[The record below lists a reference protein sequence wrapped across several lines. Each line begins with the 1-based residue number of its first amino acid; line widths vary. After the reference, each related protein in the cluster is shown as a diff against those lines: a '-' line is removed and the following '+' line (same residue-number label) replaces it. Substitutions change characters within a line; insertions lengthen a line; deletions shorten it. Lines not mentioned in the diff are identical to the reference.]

1 MAGRRD
7 RALPAWLVGSGAIAV
22 AMGIMNLGTYGFT
35 ILAARV
41 LGPVQYGA
49 LAAVMGVLLVV
60 NVAALGLQATG
71 ARRVAATPQ
80 HVEAIEGQILT
91 AGYRT
96 ALALGAICLL
106 ASPLIRALLGLE
118 SLLTAV
124 LLAVT
129 VIPLT
134 ITGAQGGVL
143 QGERRWLPLALVYL
157 GSGVGRL
164 GCGAIGLVI
173 RPDSVG
179 AMAGVAVG
187 ACLPT
192 IVGWLALRRAR
203 PAQRRPGPRPASP
216 RPPGGLTQEL
226 LHNSHALLAF
236 FALSNIDVIVAR
248 AVLPEHDAGLYAGGL
263 ILTKAVLF
271 LPQFVVVIA
280 FPSMARSQRTPGARR
295 KALALVLAIGAL
307 TTGGV
312 VTLPALAVTFIGGHQ
327 YSEIE
332 PVIWLFAV
340 LGTILALLQL
350 TVYDVVAQ
358 QDQRS
363 VALIWGALVTLVV
376 AAQPVTTVTWLLV
389 TVTAI
394 DGILLIVLLARR
406 LLVERAIPAR
416 AERNRASV

>member
-1 MAGRRD
+1 MAGRRG

-22 AMGIMNLGTYGFT
+22 AMGLMNLGTYGFT

-80 HVEAIEGQILT
+80 HVEAIEAQILT

-96 ALALGAICLL
+96 AIALGALCLVL
-106 ASPLIRALLGLE
+106 SPLLRDLLGLE

-134 ITGAQGGVL
+134 VTGAQGGVL

-164 GCGAIGLVI
+164 GCGAVGLLV

-192 IVGWLALRRAR
+192 LVGWFALRR
-203 PAQRRPGPRPASP
+203 PRPTRARQPSSP
-216 RPPGGLTQEL
+216 RPPGGLTREL

-248 AVLPEHDAGLYAGGL
+248 TVLSEHDAGLYAGGL

-280 FPSMARSQRTPGARR
+280 FPSMARSKRTPGARR

-312 VTLPALAVTFIGGHQ
+312 ATLSGLAVTFIGGQQ
-327 YSEIE
+327 YAEIE

-363 VALIWGALVTLVV
+363 VALIWGALVTLIV
-376 AAQPVTTVTWLLV
+376 AAQAVTTVTWLLV
-389 TVTAI
+389 TVTVI
-394 DGILLIVLLARR
+394 DGLLLVVLLTRR
-406 LLVERAIPAR
+406 LLVESRVPVPTTGKP
-416 AERNRASV
+416 ASV